1 MDLDSLLEVAE
12 NYATDETETI
22 EAIEESFKDFDDE
35 DKCRAALILGYYKS
49 EGVLCCAVE
58 GGGGSYTID
67 CCEYLVFDD
76 EGADTACAEHIE
88 ESLWAFKPSFLA
100 DQTGLSIDVFTALQ
114 ELYEEANP
122 ALRNLVDTTCGMD
135 AFVKEA
141 IEAEYGRGHFL
152 SSWDGEEREVCIGGE
167 YFYLYE
173 V

>member
-22 EAIEESFKDFDDE
+22 EAIEESFKDFDDG
-35 DKCRAALILGYYKS
+35 DKHRAALIKYLYESDGFISYD
-49 EGVLCCAVE
+49 VTC
-58 GGGGSYTID
+58 GGGFYTVD
-67 CCEYLVFDD
+67 GCEYLVFDD
-76 EGADTACAEHIE
+76 EGADTACADYIK

-122 ALRNLVDTTCGMD
+122 ALRNLIDTTCGMN
-135 AFVKEA
+135 AFVEEA

-167 YFYLYE
+167 YFFLYR